1 MLFPRIGAGVLV
13 AATMQGFGFSWFA
26 AHQVAKMRPL
36 QLVRIEEIPTLRR
49 ACEQNAKCYLGKVLD
64 DTSLCHRDWNQHSP
78 LVCEIMAQPLSVQPY
93 HVTSMSPHFV
103 SSKLFVLVWSKRPV
117 FESDAMGFLSIGT
130 STPCC
135 IGMLDRLRHIPQGHC
150 QAANR
155 WSLR

>member
-64 DTSLCHRDWNQHSP
+64 DHRCVIEIEISILHLCVKLWSSQCQFNH
-78 LVCEIMAQPLSVQPY
+78 I
-93 HVTSMSPHFV
+93 MSPACHLTLSAQ
-103 SSKLFVLVWSKRPV
+103 SSSFWGETKGHV
-117 FESDAMGFLSIGT
+117 FESDALGFLSLGT

-135 IGMLDRLRHIPQGHC
+135 IGMLDGLTHIPQGHC

-155 WSLR
+155 

>member
-64 DTSLCHRDWNQHSP
+64 DTSLCHRHWNQYSP

-93 HVTSMSPHFV
+93 HVTSMSLHFV
-103 SSKLFVLVWSKRPV
+103 SSKLFVLVWNKGACFWIRCDGLLEHRY
-117 FESDAMGFLSIGT
+117 FDAMLHRDVGSFDTHSPGALPGSE
-130 STPCC
+130 
-135 IGMLDRLRHIPQGHC
+135 
-150 QAANR
+150 
-155 WSLR
+155 